1 MEERGLRERRKTTKK
16 KKKKRERKKYNTL
29 WLLSYLRILAQLR
42 G

>member
-1 MEERGLRERRKTTKK
+1 MEERGLRERRKST